1 MHARTARDR
10 FQICRDCS
18 SEWSAAATPGVSRI
32 RVKNGWAWPNRG
44 ANRATVISGYPRV
57 TRGGIWWNG
66 GNRTTNVRCR
76 SFSPPPEIFHPVRKF
91 DSKHPLS
98 RSIRLFP
105 SPTASHAPLILRLFM
120 KTGKRSITIEPSSS
134 STLLFIPLI
143 KYVSIY
149 TVDGR
154 RRNLFIEN
162 SDGESLNLEIPTDIL
177 FSPILITD
185 DTVFVSTLSRSA
197 LRSFT
202 IFARRVNGGCSP
214 EIANTTWPRLRNP
227 VT

>member
-1 MHARTARDR
+1 MVVFGET
-10 FQICRDCS
+10 
-18 SEWSAAATPGVSRI
+18 AATGQPMSVAAPSLL
-32 RVKNGWAWPNRG
+32 
-44 ANRATVISGYPRV
+44 
-57 TRGGIWWNG
+57 
-66 GNRTTNVRCR
+66 
-76 SFSPPPEIFHPVRKF
+76 PPEIFHPVRKF